1 VSLLVVRSLYFTFF
15 FARVFLIRHNSDVRK
30 HESFEVAGEEYGR
43 RLDEK
48 IGLFEQE

>member
-1 VSLLVVRSLYFTFF
+1 MSENMSL
-15 FARVFLIRHNSDVRK
+15 
-30 HESFEVAGEEYGR
+30 FEVAGEEYGR